1 MNTTT
6 GRHESLILRIASSIV
21 LVECM
26 IVSGEATGHCRHKEI
41 EMANYG
47 GVKGISSA
55 YILQWDLFLGP
66 ISRLADS
73 HIPNST
79 SIALWWVRHCDN
91 ATFGN

>member
-6 GRHESLILRIASSIV
+6 GRHESLILRIAYSIV
-21 LVECM
+21 LGECL
-26 IVSGEATGHCRHKEI
+26 ILSGVATGHCHQKEI
-41 EMANYG
+41 EMANY
-47 GVKGISSA
+47 GISSA
-55 YILQWDLFLGP
+55 YILQWDLFVGP